1 MKLDSKKLPVKNH
14 FDGVSQIENEI
25 LEEIKKLNRDLH
37 LRSPFVLDKF
47 CFVLVLW
54 IDQWIFFLSLIIIF
68 LFVMF
73 SLRLNNYIL
82 FSRVA
87 GLQR

>member
-37 LRSPFVLDKF
+37 LRSPFVLNKF
-47 CFVLVLW
+47 YFKFYGL
-54 IDQWIFFLSLIIIF
+54 INGFSFFLLFFF

-73 SLRLNNYIL
+73 S
-82 FSRVA
+82 
-87 GLQR
+87 

>member
-1 MKLDSKKLPVKNH
+1 MKLDSKKLPDKNKH

-47 CFVLVLW
+47 CFSFM
-54 IDQWIFFLSLIIIF
+54 D
-68 LFVMF
+68 
-73 SLRLNNYIL
+73 
-82 FSRVA
+82 
-87 GLQR
+87 